1 MHLTSTTTA
10 IAPCRFR
17 RGVGASQHLT
27 AKTSAAVAAASS
39 DMVAVS
45 AVAPAPNELARLQ
58 SGPIGAAQ

>member
-17 RGVGASQHLT
+17 RGVGASQHRT

-39 DMVAVS
+39 DMVAGS
-45 AVAPAPNELARLQ
+45 AVPAANELARLQ
-58 SGPIGAAQ
+58 SGPVGAAQ

>member
-27 AKTSAAVAAASS
+27 AKTSAAIAAASS
-39 DMVAVS
+39 DMVAGLQCLPPMNS
-45 AVAPAPNELARLQ
+45 PASIRPV
-58 SGPIGAAQ
+58 GAAQ